1 MSFFGITALGA
12 PNPFENL
19 TFFKTIPPEDWK
31 EAFDLLKEGK
41 AVSVERMEDLLFEAA
56 GKQEA
61 PAEEKDLFF
70 ELVRESGLEEF
81 SWTDLGQIVEGVLE
95 LQKKPHSTEF
105 KSGVQQRERLHKHTR
120 VFGNP
125 QEKHTL
131 PMTAS
136 QEYGWKSEPND
147 PFRCTTD
154 FKKKTCEL
162 TQYEEAILRHENGRS
177 VGAEIPEV
185 GSKNL
190 RQVQGEKV
198 LLL

>member
-81 SWTDLGQIVEGVLE
+81 SWTDLGQIVEGVLGTFY
-95 LQKKPHSTEF
+95 L
-105 KSGVQQRERLHKHTR
+105 
-120 VFGNP
+120 
-125 QEKHTL
+125 
-131 PMTAS
+131 
-136 QEYGWKSEPND
+136 
-147 PFRCTTD
+147 FRSA
-154 FKKKTCEL
+154 L
-162 TQYEEAILRHENGRS
+162 M
-177 VGAEIPEV
+177 
-185 GSKNL
+185 
-190 RQVQGEKV
+190 
-198 LLL
+198 